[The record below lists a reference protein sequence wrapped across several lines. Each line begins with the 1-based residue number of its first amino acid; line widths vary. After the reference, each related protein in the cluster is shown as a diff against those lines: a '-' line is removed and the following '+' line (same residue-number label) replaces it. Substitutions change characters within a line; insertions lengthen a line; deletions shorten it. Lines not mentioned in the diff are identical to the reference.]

1 MCVLISRP
9 MNPTVVYDQH
19 LHTCCC
25 VSRRDQ
31 LYLSGP
37 RVAFVAVVVHG
48 MYVSFIKITIL
59 LTTTVLFHAGV
70 LLIRLDVVA

>member
-1 MCVLISRP
+1 MHESACGRVRP
-9 MNPTVVYDQH
+9 TFAH
-19 LHTCCC
+19 LLLR

-31 LYLSGP
+31 LYPAP

-59 LTTTVLFHAGV
+59 LTTAVLFHAGV
-70 LLIRLDVVA
+70 LLIRLNVVA